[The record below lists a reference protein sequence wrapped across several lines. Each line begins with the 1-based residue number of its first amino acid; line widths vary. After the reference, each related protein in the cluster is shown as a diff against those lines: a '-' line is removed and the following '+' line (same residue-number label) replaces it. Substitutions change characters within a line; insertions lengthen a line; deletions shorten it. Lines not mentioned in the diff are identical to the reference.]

1 MVLNIVACVSFFM
14 YLLCKLAGI
23 AGSGIMSAGE
33 ILGRACSRSGLFV
46 FASNDYPSLIRGG
59 HNVFSLAI
67 SDAPVHSI
75 FSKVDLLVALNE
87 ESVALHKKELSK
99 THFVIS
105 GEVLD
110 KFASFGELSRNMVAV
125 GAVFGLLKLDF
136 NVLAGVIN
144 ERFAGKPQLDVN
156 LKAAKAGF
164 DSLKSKFE
172 FKAKKSNQLFLS
184 GNHALALGAIKAG
197 MKFAAIYPITPIN
210 PMLEYLASKA
220 KDFVVEVP
228 EDEIS
233 GILMSLGASHCGV
246 RSMVAT
252 SGAGFS
258 LMVESLA
265 LAGMTE
271 TPIVIFYGQRAG
283 PATGMPTKT
292 EQSDLLFARSAGHG
306 EFVRIV
312 VAPGDVQECFSESV
326 RAFQLAE
333 KFQLPVIVLTDK
345 YLNESF
351 QTVPFLKSI
360 EVKRESF
367 GVPKAG
373 FKRYAVTADGI
384 SPRSIPGQPDGM
396 FDANSDE
403 HDEFGFSSD
412 DPVNRAK
419 MVEKRFKKLDLL
431 RKELPK
437 PILHGSKNAKTIIV
451 GWGSAKGP
459 ILSALEKFPDFSFL
473 QLQYLVPF
481 PDISEFIKG
490 KKVIVI
496 ENNKTGQLTS
506 LIRSY
511 CLIEPVFFGKY
522 DGRQFTADEIVE
534 VLNGA
539 R

>member
-1 MVLNIVACVSFFM
+1 MQIKIS
-14 YLLCKLAGI
+14 GE

-33 ILGRACSRSGLFV
+33 ILGRACSRCGLFV

-59 HNVFSLAI
+59 NNVFTLVVSDTPVLSL
-67 SDAPVHSI
+67 S
-75 FSKVDLLVALNE
+75 SKTDLLVALDE
-87 ESVALHKKELSK
+87 KSIELHKKELSEN
-99 THFVIS
+99 HFLIS
-105 GEVLD
+105 GEILD
-110 KFASFGELSRNMVAV
+110 KSKEFGELSRNMVAV
-125 GAVFGLLKLDF
+125 GAVFGLLNLDF
-136 NVLAGVIN
+136 GVLSGIIG
-144 ERFAGKPQLDVN
+144 EHFAGKPFLDVN
-156 LKAAKAGF
+156 VKAAKAGF
-164 DSLKSKFE
+164 DSSKPEFE
-172 FKAKKSNQLFLS
+172 FKVKKSKQLFLS
-184 GNHALALGAIKAG
+184 GNHSLALGAIKAG

-210 PMLEYLASKA
+210 PMLEYLAA
-220 KDFVVEVP
+220 KSLSCGFVVEVP

-233 GILMSLGASHCGV
+233 GILMALGASHCGV

-292 EQSDLLFARSAGHG
+292 EQSDLLFVRSAGHG
-306 EFVRIV
+306 EFARIV
-312 VAPGDVQECFSESV
+312 VAPGDVEECFDVSV

-345 YLNESF
+345 YLNECF
-351 QTVPFLKSI
+351 QTVSSLKSD
-360 EVKRESF
+360 VKVQRESF
-367 GVPKAG
+367 AVPKPG
-373 FKRYAVTADGI
+373 FKRYVFAVDGI
-384 SPRSIPGQPDGM
+384 SPRSVPGQQDGV

-412 DPVNRAK
+412 NSVNRVK

-437 PILHGSKNAKTIIV
+437 PILHGNENAKIIIV
-451 GWGSAKGP
+451 SWGSTKGP
-459 ILSALEKFPDFSFL
+459 ILSALEKFSDVSFL

-481 PDISEFIKG
+481 PDISGFIKG
-490 KKVIVI
+490 KKVVVI
-496 ENNKTGQLTS
+496 ENNKTGQLAR
-506 LIRSY
+506 LIREF
-511 CLIEPVFFGKY
+511 CLIEPLLFNKF
-522 DGRQFTADEIVE
+522 DGYQFTVDELVG
-534 VLNGA
+534 VLDGI

>member
-1 MVLNIVACVSFFM
+1 
-14 YLLCKLAGI
+14 
-23 AGSGIMSAGE
+23 MSAGE

-46 FASNDYPSLIRGG
+46 FTSNDYPSLIRGG
-59 HNVFSLAI
+59 HNVFSLVI
-67 SDAPVHSI
+67 SDVPVCSL
-75 FSKVDLLVALNE
+75 FSGVDLLVALNE

-99 THFVIS
+99 NHFVVS
-105 GEVLD
+105 GELLD
-110 KFASFGELSRNMVAV
+110 KFVKEYGELSRNMVAV

-136 NVLAGVIN
+136 GVLAGVIK
-144 ERFAGKPQLDVN
+144 ERFAGKPLLDAN
-156 LKAAKAGF
+156 LNAAKVGF
-164 DSLKSKFE
+164 DSLKPKFE
-172 FKAKKSNQLFLS
+172 FKAKKSKQLFLS
-184 GNHALALGAIKAG
+184 GNHALALGAVKAG

-210 PMLEYLASKA
+210 PMLEYLASRA

-233 GILMSLGASHCGV
+233 GILMALGASHCGV

-258 LMVESLA
+258 LMVESLT

-292 EQSDLLFARSAGHG
+292 EQSDLLFVRSAGHG
-306 EFVRIV
+306 EFPRIV

-351 QTVPFLKSI
+351 QTVPSLNSDVKI
-360 EVKRESF
+360 KRESF
-367 GVPKAG
+367 AVPKAG
-373 FKRYAVTADGI
+373 FKRYAFTDDGI
-384 SPRSIPGQPDGM
+384 SPRSIPGQPDGV

-412 DPVNRAK
+412 NPVNRVR
-419 MVEKRFKKLDLL
+419 MVEKRFKKLELL
-431 RKELPK
+431 SKELPK
-437 PILHGSKNAKTIIV
+437 PILHGSKSAKTIIV
-451 GWGSAKGP
+451 SWGSVKGP
-459 ILSALEKFPDFSFL
+459 ILSALEKFSDVSFL

-481 PDISEFIKG
+481 PDISGFIKG
-490 KKVIVI
+490 KKVVVI
-496 ENNKTGQLTS
+496 ENNKAGQLAG
-506 LIRSY
+506 LIKEY
-511 CLIEPVFFGKY
+511 CLIEPVFFGKF

>member
-1 MVLNIVACVSFFM
+1 MR
-14 YLLCKLAGI
+14 LLCKIAGF

-33 ILGRACSRSGLFV
+33 ILGRACSRAGLFV

-59 HNVFSLAI
+59 HNVFSLVI
-67 SDAPVHSI
+67 SDAPVYSL

-87 ESVALHKKELSK
+87 ESIELHKKEFSEE
-99 THFVIS
+99 HFVVS
-105 GEVLD
+105 GEILD
-110 KFASFGELSRNMVAV
+110 RFAKEFGELSRNMVAV
-125 GAVFGLLKLDF
+125 GAVFGLLTLDF
-136 NVLAGVIN
+136 NVLSGVIN
-144 ERFAGKPQLDVN
+144 ERFAGKPQLDSN

-164 DSLKSKFE
+164 DSVKPKFE
-172 FKAKKSNQLFLS
+172 FKAKSKQLFLS

-210 PMLEYLASKA
+210 PMLEYLALKS
-220 KDFVVEVP
+220 DCGFVVETP

-233 GILMSLGASHCGV
+233 GILMALGASHCGV

-265 LAGMTE
+265 LAGITE

-292 EQSDLLFARSAGHG
+292 EQSDLAFVRSAGHG
-306 EFVRIV
+306 EFARIV
-312 VAPGDVQECFSESV
+312 VAPADVEECFSESV

-351 QTVPFLKSI
+351 QTVSLKSD
-360 EVKRESF
+360 VKMKRESF
-367 GVPKAG
+367 ASPGSD
-373 FKRYAVTADGI
+373 FKRYAFTADGI
-384 SPRSIPGQPDGM
+384 SPRSVPGQPDGM

-403 HDEFGFSSD
+403 HDEFGFSCDS
-412 DPVNRAK
+412 PVNRAK
-419 MVEKRFKKLDLL
+419 MVEKRFVKFGLL
-431 RKELPK
+431 KKELPRPVLYGK
-437 PILHGSKNAKTIIV
+437 KNAKTIIIS
-451 GWGSAKGP
+451 WGSTKGP
-459 ILSALEKFPDFSFL
+459 ILSALEKFPDVCFL
-473 QLQYLVPF
+473 QIQYLTPF

-496 ENNKTGQLTS
+496 ENNKTGQLY
-506 LIRSY
+506 RFVKEH
-511 CLIEPVFFGKY
+511 CLIEPVFFGKF
-522 DGRQFTADEIVE
+522 DGYQFTADQIVE
-534 VLNGA
+534 VLDGA
-539 R
+539 K